1 MAGASGP
8 GMGSIPAGE
17 PERYDDAMVARFH
30 EFCAARLTDALLSLS
45 PDEIFLLS
53 QGEFQDE
60 TVPSWDERVRRATVR
75 LARRLPLPSLDE
87 FVEAYRE
94 DPQRFE
100 AESLGL
106 WSRGAG
112 KVGSSSP

>member
-1 MAGASGP
+1 MGWASGP
-8 GMGSIPAGE
+8 ETEGTASGDRAGHDE
-17 PERYDDAMVARFH
+17 SMVARYD
-30 EFCAARLTDALLSLS
+30 EFCSARLTEALLSLS

-60 TVPSWDERVRRATVR
+60 RIPTWEERVKRATDR

-87 FVEAYRE
+87 FSKAYRD
-94 DPQRFE
+94 DPSRFE

-106 WSRGAG
+106 WSRE
-112 KVGSSSP
+112 SEPSE

>member
-1 MAGASGP
+1 MGAASGP
-8 GMGSIPAGE
+8 GIGSIPSEE
-17 PERYDDAMVARFH
+17 PERHDEALVARYH
-30 EFCAARLTDALLSLS
+30 EFCATRLTDALLSLS

-60 TVPSWDERVRRATVR
+60 TVPSWDERVRRATIR

-87 FVEAYRE
+87 FAEAYRE

-106 WSRGAG
+106 WKRGLGKAGAG
-112 KVGSSSP
+112 R